1 MSKFQRSTGKKGA
14 QKINTASLP
23 DIVFMLLFFFMTVT
37 VMREVELKIQVTV
50 PEATEGKKLE
60 KKNLAS
66 FIYIGEPLPNLQA
79 TFGTEPKIQ
88 LNDAFKE
95 VDDIQDFIAQ
105 ERESLDEADQ
115 AKMLV
120 SLKIDRNTKMQIVS
134 DVKMALR
141 RANALKIMY
150 ANMPV
155 DEITSLD

>member
-1 MSKFQRSTGKKGA
+1 MSKFKRSTGKKGVGR
-14 QKINTASLP
+14 INTASLP

-37 VMREVELKIQVTV
+37 VMREVELKISVTV
-50 PEATEGKKLE
+50 PEATQGKKLE
-60 KKNLAS
+60 KKSLAS

-79 TFGTEPKIQ
+79 TFGSEPKIQ

-105 ERESLDEADQ
+105 ERETLDESDQ

-120 SLKIDRNTKMQIVS
+120 SLKIDQETRMQIVT
-134 DVKMALR
+134 DVKLALR

-150 ANMPV
+150 ANRNV
-155 DEITSLD
+155 DEIRSLN